1 MPDGLCVTALSEQPP
16 LIEPLPRPAE
26 RLVVLGDSTA
36 VGLGDPVPGRG
47 WRGVGPFVA
56 RALGIGPAGY
66 LNTAFTGARMACVR
80 RDQLGAALRH
90 RPDVAVVIVGMNDT
104 LRSDFDAAVIA
115 ADLDHVVTTL
125 TARGAVVVPVRFH
138 DHGKVFRLPGPLYR
152 ALKARIDEL
161 NAVIDAVVARR
172 GVPCL
177 DLDAMP
183 GAYELASWSVDR
195 LHPSEL
201 GHRML
206 ARGLTE
212 LLEQAGVA
220 IAEPVSLVCSGGM
233 RPRTVDHVGWLVIKG
248 LPWLW
253 RRGRDL
259 LPYAAT
265 IMAASARQSYLEWRE
280 RQVEAAPAPGL
291 SDLPITVEG
300 CRTNSSP

>member
-1 MPDGLCVTALSEQPP
+1 MVCGVTAVSEQIP
-16 LIEPLPRPAE
+16 LTEPLPRRAE
-26 RLVVLGDSTA
+26 RLAVLGDSTA

-56 RALGIGPAGY
+56 QALGIRAGGY
-66 LNTAFTGARMACVR
+66 LNTAFTGARVGCVR
-80 RDQLGAALRH
+80 RDQLDAALRH
-90 RPDVAVVIVGMNDT
+90 RPDVALVIVGMNDT
-104 LRSDFDAAVIA
+104 LRSDFDATAVA

-125 TARGAVVVPVRFH
+125 SARGAVVVPVRFH

-161 NAVIDAVVARR
+161 NAAIDSVVARC

-183 GAYELASWSVDR
+183 GAYGLAAWSVDR

-212 LLEQAGVA
+212 LLGQAGVA
-220 IAEPVSLVCSGGM
+220 VAEPVSLVCSGGM
-233 RPRTVDHVGWLVIKG
+233 RPRTIDHVGWLVVKG

-259 LPYAAT
+259 VPHAAA
-265 IMAASARQSYLEWRE
+265 IIAASARDSAR
-280 RQVEAAPAPGL
+280 VGL
-291 SDLPITVEG
+291 SRRASPPLPARELKVPDARVAG
-300 CRTNSSP
+300 SVLD

>member
-1 MPDGLCVTALSEQPP
+1 MSEP
-16 LIEPLPRPAE
+16 ILPTELTPRRVR
-26 RLVVLGDSTA
+26 RLAVLGDSTA

-56 RALGIGPAGY
+56 QALAVPADGY
-66 LNTAFTGARMACVR
+66 LNAAVTGARMRCVR
-80 RDQLGAALRH
+80 YDQLPAAVAH
-90 RPDVAVVIVGMNDT
+90 RPDVALVIVGMNDT
-104 LRSDFDAAVIA
+104 LRSDFDPVDMA

-125 TARGAVVVPVRFH
+125 RALGTVVVPVRFH

-161 NAVIDAVVARR
+161 NAAIDGVVRHH

-177 DLDAMP
+177 DLGSMP
-183 GAYELASWSVDR
+183 GAYDLSAWSVDR

-206 ARGLTE
+206 AAGLTG
-212 LLEQAGVA
+212 LLAAAGIAV
-220 IAEPVSLVCSGGM
+220 AEPVSLVCSGGI
-233 RPRTVDHVGWLVIKG
+233 RPRTVDHVGWLVVKG

-259 LPYAAT
+259 LPYAAG
-265 IMAASARQSYLEWRE
+265 ILAASAKETYLAWRDG
-280 RQVEAAPAPGL
+280 QIVEVPEPAE
-291 SDLPITVEG
+291 LPAV
-300 CRTNSSP
+300 SPQA